1 MEISME
7 ALERLRR
14 RLAGAMTGSVS
25 LPGEPAYV
33 QAVSIWA
40 KPRILPRLVA
50 HCANVADVQLAIRS
64 ARDAGL
70 ALSVRGGGHNWTGC
84 ALCDGLTLDLSRMN
98 AAGPIGR
105 DATIAVG
112 GGAKGTHVFAVTDP
126 AGMAPVLGSV
136 ADIGLAGLVTGGGY
150 GPLMRQ
156 FGLACDNLRAATVV
170 LADGQQVRAAEDGD
184 SELYWA
190 IRGGGGNFGVVTSME
205 LHLRPLASVRS
216 GILLF
221 PFDSGDSILP
231 RLSEIWANAPLE
243 LDVQIGIVPAPDGA
257 PVVYLS
263 PTWSGDPGGADAALA
278 PLYANGDRIA
288 VDIRDQP
295 FGSSRAFFDQYIV
308 KGLVTSADTL
318 WLREWNDEI
327 AGIVMDAM
335 RRRPSQFCFVLCH
348 DFSGAAAEISAPST
362 AFGLRKPHIWFE
374 IIAPA
379 DPDRESDGRVEADW
393 ARGVTESLV
402 PFAFPGGYPNLLGPS
417 QHDRI
422 QSSFGENASRL
433 LAAKKTYD
441 PENMFRSAIP
451 LPDAGLS

>member
-1 MEISME
+1 MQ
-7 ALERLRR
+7 ALERLGR

-25 LPGEPAYV
+25 APGEPAYA

-40 KPRILPRLVA
+40 KPKILPRLVA
-50 HCANVADVQLAIRS
+50 HCADVADVQLAVRS
-64 ARDAGL
+64 ARDAGV

-84 ALCDGLTLDLSRMN
+84 ALCEGLTLDLSRMN

-105 DATIAVG
+105 DATIEVG
-112 GGAKGTHVFAVTDP
+112 GGVKGTHVFAVTDP

-136 ADIGLAGLVTGGGY
+136 ADIGVAGLVTGGGY

-170 LADGQQVRAAEDGD
+170 LADGREVRAAEDGD

-205 LHLRPLASVRS
+205 LALRPLASVRS

-231 RLSEIWANAPLE
+231 RFTEIWAKAPRE
-243 LDVQIGIVPAPDGA
+243 LDVQFGIVPAPDGA
-257 PVVYLS
+257 PVLYIS
-263 PTWSGDPGGADAALA
+263 PTWSGDPADADAALA
-278 PLYANGDRIA
+278 PLFAIKDRIA
-288 VDIRDQP
+288 ADIRDQP

-308 KGLVTSADTL
+308 NGLVTTADTL

-327 AGIVMDAM
+327 ARIVMHAM
-335 RRRPSQFCFVLCH
+335 RRRPSPLCFVLCH
-348 DFSGAAAEISAPST
+348 EFSGAAAQISEPST

-374 IIAPA
+374 VIAPA
-379 DPDRESDGRVEADW
+379 HPGSESDGRVEADW
-393 ARGVTESLV
+393 ARGVTESLA
-402 PFAFPGGYPNLLGPS
+402 PFAFAGGYPNLLEAS

-433 LAAKKTYD
+433 LAAKRRYD

-451 LPDAGLS
+451 LPDASLL